1 MKKAILLGALVCM
14 VTLSPAFGFAG
25 TGTET
30 GGTSHTTCEFKA
42 SPWTEKTSY
51 GDKMTGKLE
60 FGLKNLLGGWTA
72 IFSTPTHFQNEGK
85 NVYLG
90 TAKGLVK
97 GVIYT
102 VGGALHTLTFP
113 IPIDVPLPNGGVSF
127 E

>member
-1 MKKAILLGALVCM
+1 MKKAIIAGLLVYAVMLMPNV
-14 VTLSPAFGFAG
+14 AFAG
-25 TGTET
+25 GTD
-30 GGTSHTTCEFKA
+30 CEFKA
-42 SPWTEKTSY
+42 SPWVEKTSY

-72 IFSTPTHFQNEGK
+72 IFSTPTKFQNEGK

-97 GVIYT
+97 SVIYT